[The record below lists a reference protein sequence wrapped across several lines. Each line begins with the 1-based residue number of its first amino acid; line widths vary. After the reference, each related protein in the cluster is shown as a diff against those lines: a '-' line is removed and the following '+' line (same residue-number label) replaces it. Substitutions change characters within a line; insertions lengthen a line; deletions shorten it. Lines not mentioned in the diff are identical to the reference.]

1 MVFKR
6 IQEDIEAYKARD
18 PAARHAWDVVLLY
31 QGFHALMIYRVSH
44 GLWIRGFKFLG
55 RFVSQ
60 IGRLFTGIEIHPGA
74 IIGRRFVIDHGSGV
88 VIGET
93 SHIGD
98 DVTLY
103 HDVTL
108 GGVAPSVDSHEQV
121 GVKRHPTL
129 GDDVIVGSGAQILG
143 PVTIGKCAR
152 VGSNAVVSKDIP
164 SGVTAVGI
172 PARIVMPKNKQK
184 AKEFQ
189 AYATTCDGQPDP
201 VLQTIEDLRRQ
212 VETLMGEVEELKK
225 TGKEKTGKEKAGNAG
240 SDVDVGRSKSKAC
253 Q

>member
-18 PAARHAWDVVLLY
+18 PAARSAFEVVLLY
-31 QGFHALMIYRVSH
+31 QGFHALMLYRISH
-44 GLWIRGFKFLG
+44 GLWVLGFKFLG

-60 IGRLFTGIEIHPGA
+60 LGRWLTGIEIHPGA
-74 IIGRRFVIDHGSGV
+74 IIGQRFVIDHGAGV

-93 SHIGD
+93 SQIGD

-121 GVKRHPTL
+121 GMKRHPTL

-143 PVTIGKCAR
+143 PITVGKCAR

-164 SGVTAVGI
+164 AGVTAVGI
-172 PARIVMPKNKQK
+172 PARVVMPKNKEK
-184 AKEFQ
+184 AKKFR
-189 AYATTCDGQPDP
+189 AYATTGEDQPDP
-201 VLQTIEDLRRQ
+201 MLQTIEDLRRQ
-212 VETLMGEVEELKK
+212 VASLMERVEELE
-225 TGKEKTGKEKAGNAG
+225 GGGDVALAGEREEEAKVSG
-240 SDVDVGRSKSKAC
+240 GQK